1 MKTIK
6 QIGILFLSIAISSF
20 ALSCSSDSSD
30 GGGGGSAANGTI
42 VAKVAGAD
50 FASSTMATTAVLST
64 SGTFQILTIQGS
76 QLDMSGSGT
85 TKNIQLIIQG
95 VDIEVGAYDIGGDNL
110 ITVVGTYMEVSGA
123 SSGNFVTSYWV
134 APYDE
139 AESVVGKVT
148 ITEITA
154 TNVKGTF
161 NFTGQK
167 QNEAGDWDGNFKEV
181 TNGSFNVDFTQF

>member
-30 GGGGGSAANGTI
+30 GGGGSAANGTI

-64 SGTFQILTIQGS
+64 NGTFQMLNIQGS

-110 ITVVGTYMEVSGA
+110 IAVVGTYTEVSGA
-123 SSGNFVTSYWV
+123 ASGNFVTSTWA

-139 AESVVGKVT
+139 AASVVGKVT
-148 ITEITA
+148 ITEMTA

-167 QNEAGDWDGNFKEV
+167 QNEAGGWDGNFKEV